1 MTSIRNSALDYAQK
15 NKEAF
20 LSTLGEFVSIPSV
33 STDPDLANSML
44 DAANWLIAK
53 LEEQDFTTRLIA
65 TPKYP
70 LVFAERTIDPAYP
83 TVLIYGHY
91 DVQPTDPL
99 ELWETPPFEPSLRDE
114 SYFGRG
120 VSDMKGQIVAC
131 LSAVESIIKTTDLHL
146 NLKWILEGE
155 EEIGSPSLPPKL
167 EEYKELLQSDIV
179 FNPDSGM
186 IAKNTPTITYALRGL
201 AYFEL
206 RVYGPKTDLH
216 SGMFGGVVHN
226 PAQVL
231 CDLISGMHDDHGRIT
246 LPGYYDSVVPLSE
259 KDRKQIEE
267 LPINEETYKQQTGVP
282 ELWGEEGYTPAE
294 RTGARPTLDVNGM
307 YSGFTGH
314 GSKTIIP
321 SWAMAKISMRL
332 VPDQDPAEVQQ
343 QLVKYLQ
350 MNAPDTVRWELTPM
364 SGAPASITRTDL
376 PEVNAFA
383 DALERAWGKKPLFK
397 REGGSIPIA
406 FYMKASF
413 GSDSILGGFGLPD
426 DHVHAPNEKL
436 DLPTWYTGIN
446 ALIHFLIN
454 MQELRK

>member
-20 LSTLGEFVSIPSV
+20 LNTLGEFVSIPSI
-33 STDPDLANSML
+33 STEPELANSML
-44 DAANWLIAK
+44 DAAHWCITRLEK
-53 LEEQDFTTRLIA
+53 LGFDTRLIA

-70 LVFAERTIDPAYP
+70 LVFAERTVDPAYP

-91 DVQPTDPL
+91 DVQPPDPI
-99 ELWETPPFEPSLRDE
+99 ELWETPPFEPSVRND
-114 SYFGRG
+114 SFFGRG

-131 LSAVESIIKTTDLHL
+131 LSAIESLIKTGDVNL

-155 EEIGSPSLPPKL
+155 EEIGSPSLPPML

-186 IAKNTPTITYALRGL
+186 IAKNTPTITYGLRGL

-206 RVYGPKTDLH
+206 RVYGPATDLH

-231 CDLISGMHDDHGRIT
+231 CDLISGMHDEHGHIT
-246 LPGYYDSVVPLSE
+246 LPGFYDSVIPLTE
-259 KDRKQIEE
+259 KERKQLEE
-267 LPINEETYKQQTGVP
+267 LPINEETYKQQTGVS
-282 ELWGEEGYTPAE
+282 ELWGEEGYSPVE

-307 YSGFTGH
+307 CSGFTGH
-314 GSKTIIP
+314 GSKTVIP
-321 SWAMAKISMRL
+321 AWAMAKISMRL

-350 MNAPDTVRWELTPM
+350 THAPDTIRWELTPM

-376 PEVNAFA
+376 PEINAFA
-383 DALERAWGKKPLFK
+383 DALERAWGKKPLYK
-397 REGGSIPIA
+397 REGGSIPIVY
-406 FYMKASF
+406 YMKTF
-413 GSDSILGGFGLPD
+413 LGSDSILGGFGLPD

-454 MQELRK
+454 MQELR

>member
-20 LSTLGEFVSIPSV
+20 LNTLGEFVSIPSI
-33 STDPDLANSML
+33 STEPELANSML
-44 DAANWLIAK
+44 DAAHWCITRLEK
-53 LEEQDFTTRLIA
+53 LGFDTRLIA

-70 LVFAERTIDPAYP
+70 LVFAERTVDPAYP

-91 DVQPTDPL
+91 DVQPPDPL
-99 ELWETPPFEPSLRDE
+99 ELWETPPFEPSVRND
-114 SYFGRG
+114 SFFGRG

-131 LSAVESIIKTTDLHL
+131 LSAIESLIKTGDVNL

-155 EEIGSPSLPPKL
+155 EEIGSPSLPPML

-186 IAKNTPTITYALRGL
+186 IAKNTPTITYGLRGL

-206 RVYGPKTDLH
+206 RVYGPATDLH

-231 CDLISGMHDDHGRIT
+231 CDLISGMHDEHGHIT
-246 LPGYYDSVVPLSE
+246 LPGFYDSVIPLTE
-259 KDRKQIEE
+259 KERKQLEE
-267 LPINEETYKQQTGVP
+267 LPINEETYKQQTGVS
-282 ELWGEEGYTPAE
+282 ELWGEEGYSPVE

-307 YSGFTGH
+307 CSGFTGH
-314 GSKTIIP
+314 GSKTVIP
-321 SWAMAKISMRL
+321 AWAMAKISMRL

-350 MNAPDTVRWELTPM
+350 THAPDTIRWELTPM

-376 PEVNAFA
+376 PEINAFA
-383 DALERAWGKKPLFK
+383 DALERAWGKKPLYK
-397 REGGSIPIA
+397 REGGSIPIVY
-406 FYMKASF
+406 YMKTF
-413 GSDSILGGFGLPD
+413 LGSDSILGGFGLPD

-454 MQELRK
+454 MQELR

>member
-20 LSTLGEFVSIPSV
+20 LNTLGEFVSIPSI
-33 STDPDLANSML
+33 STEPELANSML
-44 DAANWLIAK
+44 DAAHWCITRLEK
-53 LEEQDFTTRLIA
+53 LGFDTRLIA

-91 DVQPTDPL
+91 DVQPPDPL
-99 ELWETPPFEPSLRDE
+99 ELWETPPFEPSVRND
-114 SYFGRG
+114 SFFGRG

-131 LSAVESIIKTTDLHL
+131 LSAIESLIKTGDVNL

-155 EEIGSPSLPPKL
+155 EEIGSPSLPPML

-186 IAKNTPTITYALRGL
+186 IAKNTPTITYGLRGL

-206 RVYGPKTDLH
+206 RAYGPATDLH

-231 CDLISGMHDDHGRIT
+231 CDLISGMHDEHGHIT
-246 LPGYYDSVVPLSE
+246 LPGFYDSVIPLTE
-259 KDRKQIEE
+259 KERKQLEE
-267 LPINEETYKQQTGVP
+267 LPINEETYKQQTGVS
-282 ELWGEEGYTPAE
+282 ELWGEEGYSPVE

-307 YSGFTGH
+307 CSGFTGH
-314 GSKTIIP
+314 GSKTVIP
-321 SWAMAKISMRL
+321 AWAMAKISMRL

-350 MNAPDTVRWELTPM
+350 THAPDTIRWELTPM

-376 PEVNAFA
+376 PEINAFA
-383 DALERAWGKKPLFK
+383 DALERAWGKKPLYK
-397 REGGSIPIA
+397 REGGSIPIVY
-406 FYMKASF
+406 YMKTF
-413 GSDSILGGFGLPD
+413 LGSDSILGGFGLPD

-454 MQELRK
+454 MQELR

>member
-20 LSTLGEFVSIPSV
+20 LNTLGEFVSIPSI
-33 STDPDLANSML
+33 STEPELANSML
-44 DAANWLIAK
+44 DAAHWCITRLEK
-53 LEEQDFTTRLIA
+53 LGFDTRLIA

-70 LVFAERTIDPAYP
+70 LVFAERTVDPAYP

-91 DVQPTDPL
+91 DVQPPDPL
-99 ELWETPPFEPSLRDE
+99 ELWETPPFDPSVRND
-114 SYFGRG
+114 SFFGRG

-131 LSAVESIIKTTDLHL
+131 LSAIESLIKTGDVNL

-155 EEIGSPSLPPKL
+155 EEIGSPSLPPML

-186 IAKNTPTITYALRGL
+186 IAKNTPTITYGLRGL

-206 RVYGPKTDLH
+206 RVYGPATDLH

-231 CDLISGMHDDHGRIT
+231 CDLISGMHDEHGHIT
-246 LPGYYDSVVPLSE
+246 LPGFYDSVIPLTE
-259 KDRKQIEE
+259 KERKQLEE
-267 LPINEETYKQQTGVP
+267 LPINEETYKQQTGVS
-282 ELWGEEGYTPAE
+282 ELWGEEGYSPVE

-307 YSGFTGH
+307 CSGFTGH
-314 GSKTIIP
+314 GSKTVIP
-321 SWAMAKISMRL
+321 AWAMAKISMRL

-350 MNAPDTVRWELTPM
+350 THAPDTIRWELTPM

-376 PEVNAFA
+376 PEINAFA
-383 DALERAWGKKPLFK
+383 DALERAWGKKPLYK
-397 REGGSIPIA
+397 REGGSIPIVY
-406 FYMKASF
+406 YMKTF
-413 GSDSILGGFGLPD
+413 LGSDSILGGFGLPD

-454 MQELRK
+454 MQELR